1 MSGRVSE
8 VLVLA
13 SAATALNPSPLFN
26 SKSLLIQNL
35 GPNPIFIGFSAAE
48 AVVNKA
54 RRLAQYDTFTV
65 DRQGVGLYAIA
76 ASADQVTGAATIVL
90 ELQ

>member
-1 MSGRVSE
+1 MSGRTTE

-13 SAATALNPSPLFN
+13 SAPVALNPSPLFN
-26 SKSLLIQNL
+26 SRSLLIQNL
-35 GPNPIFIGFSAAE
+35 GPNPIYLGFSAAE
-48 AVVNKA
+48 AVVSKA

-65 DRQGVGLYAIA
+65 DRQGVGMFAIA
-76 ASADQVTGAATIVL
+76 ASADQVTGAATIVM